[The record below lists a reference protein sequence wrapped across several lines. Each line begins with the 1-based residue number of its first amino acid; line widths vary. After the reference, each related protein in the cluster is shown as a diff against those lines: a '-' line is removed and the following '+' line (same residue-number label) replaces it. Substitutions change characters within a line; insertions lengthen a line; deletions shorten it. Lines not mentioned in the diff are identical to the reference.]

1 MYKNLLDKKKKLAV
15 IGLGYVGLPIALEFA
30 KQISVIGFDINAGRI
45 EMMKEG
51 IDPSKELEK
60 ESFNG
65 CDIEFTNSLDKLR
78 EANFFIVAVPTPV
91 DVNNVPD
98 LIPVQMASE
107 TIGKVVKNGDYVVFE
122 STVYPGCTEEDCLPI
137 IEKLSGLKNKIDFKL
152 GYSPERINPGDKEHT
167 LSSIVKVVSGCDEES
182 LDTIAKV
189 YELVVSAGVHKT
201 SSIKVAE
208 AAKIIENT
216 QRDLNIALMNELSII
231 FDRMDINTFEVL
243 EAAGT
248 KWNFLKFQP
257 GLVGGHC
264 IGVDPYYLTYKSNK
278 LGYNSQVILAGREIN
293 DGMAAHIAKKILQHI
308 IQSNGDLKKA
318 KVLVM
323 GATFKENVSDIRN
336 SKVAD
341 VVKELKSYSLEV
353 HVTDPHASSD
363 ELMHE
368 YGFDLTKEISNDYE
382 AVIVTVPHKAYLN
395 MNDEEF
401 AAITKPNAM
410 VADIKGIFRGKIN
423 SRKYWSL

>member
-1 MYKNLLDKKKKLAV
+1 MYTDLLNKKKKLAV

-30 KQISVIGFDINAGRI
+30 KQISVIGFDINVERI
-45 EMMKEG
+45 EMMRQR

-60 ESFNG
+60 ESFNN
-65 CDIEFTNSLDKLR
+65 CDIEFTDNLDKLR

-91 DVNNVPD
+91 DMNNVPD
-98 LIPVQMASE
+98 LIPVQLASN
-107 TIGKVVKNGDYVVFE
+107 TIGKVVKKGDYVVFE
-122 STVYPGCTEEDCLPI
+122 STVYPGCTEEDCLPV
-137 IEKLSGLKNKIDFKL
+137 IEKLSGLKNKTDFKL

-182 LDTIAKV
+182 LDNIAKV
-189 YELVVSAGVHKT
+189 YELVVSAGVYKA

-231 FDRMDINTFEVL
+231 FDKMNINTFEVL

-293 DGMAAHIAKKILQHI
+293 DGMAAYIAKKVLQHI

-341 VVKELKSYSLEV
+341 VVKELKSYSLQV

-363 ELMHE
+363 DLMHE
-368 YGFDLTKEISNDYE
+368 YGFNLTKEISNDYE
-382 AVIVTVPHKAYLN
+382 AVIVTVPHKAYMN
-395 MNDEEF
+395 MNDHEF
-401 AAITKPNAM
+401 AAITKPNAI